1 VCRVIGDASIGEAGT
16 KRGISVAGSTR
27 ASGIWRIL
35 TGILLIVVALFH
47 LYLVIVAHVGG
58 TLGVLFVLQAI
69 AAVVLTVAL
78 FVTRGRLR
86 AVATVLSLL
95 FLIGSLA
102 ALLLALTV
110 GFFGITEVWTFT
122 LVPATVV
129 VEAIGIV
136 VAAITTAVVLRRR
149 SV

>member
-1 VCRVIGDASIGEAGT
+1 M
-16 KRGISVAGSTR
+16 VASTR

-47 LYLVIVAHVGG
+47 LYLVVVAHVGG
-58 TLGVLFVLQAI
+58 TLGVLFVLQSI
-69 AAVVLTVAL
+69 AALVLAVAL
-78 FVTRGRLR
+78 FVTRGVLR
-86 AVATVLSLL
+86 RIVLVLSLL
-95 FLIGSLA
+95 FLLGSLA

-136 VAAITTAVVLRRR
+136 VAAIATAVMLRRR
-149 SV
+149 AA